1 MIRQILNSAL
11 ALRLAEVLDRRT
23 ENRMTE
29 FGMLAQAFEFAKING
44 VNGDYFEF
52 GVWRGKTFRWAH
64 VMKRRYG
71 LAAMKLWAFDS
82 FQGLP
87 EVNDGRDSIWS
98 QGQFACSL
106 PEFKQILTSAGVGP
120 EEYEIVEGFYSD
132 TLNETTRQRI
142 GQRQVAVVYIDC
154 DLYESTA
161 EALTF
166 VAPHLAHGA
175 ILCFDDYYNYKAA
188 PDQGEARALAEF
200 KARQPGLEVLP
211 YFNYAPLG
219 ASFIVRRREE
229 PRV

>member
-1 MIRQILNSAL
+1 MIRQILNSPL

-44 VNGDYFEF
+44 VQGDYYEF
-52 GVWRGKTFRWAH
+52 GVWRGKTFKWAH

-71 LAAMKLWAFDS
+71 LSGMKLWAFDS

-87 EVNDGRDSIWS
+87 AVDVGRDSIWS

-106 PEFKQILTSAGVGP
+106 PEFRQILASAGVRP
-120 EEYEIVEGFYSD
+120 EEYEVVEGFYSES
-132 TLNETTRQRI
+132 LNDAAHQRI
-142 GQRQVAVVYIDC
+142 GQRQAAVVYIDC

-161 EALTF
+161 EALAF

-175 ILCFDDYYNYKAA
+175 IVCFDDYYNYKAA

-200 KARQPGLEVLP
+200 KARHAELEVLP

-219 ASFIVRRREE
+219 ASFIVRRREG
-229 PRV
+229 PGV